1 MGWCLGYESEI
12 LSFGNQSLLFFD
24 GRKIGGAKMAR
35 RCFIT
40 GKQGH
45 MGNKVSH
52 SNRKTRK
59 KWGVNVQKVRILVD
73 GKPKRVYVST
83 RALKS
88 GKVTR
93 V

>member
-1 MGWCLGYESEI
+1 MS
-12 LSFGNQSLLFFD
+12 
-24 GRKIGGAKMAR
+24 RK
-35 RCFIT
+35 CFLT
-40 GKQGH
+40 GKSPGT
-45 MGNKVSH
+45 GNNVSH
-52 SNRKTRK
+52 ANNKTRRS
-59 KWGVNVQKVRILVD
+59 WGVNVQKVRILVD

>member
-1 MGWCLGYESEI
+1 MKCVYLGI
-12 LSFGNQSLLFFD
+12 D
-24 GRKIGGAKMAR
+24 RGGAVMSRK
-35 RCFIT
+35 CYVT
-40 GKQGH
+40 GKSKGS
-45 MGNKVSH
+45 GNHVSH
-52 SNRKTRK
+52 ANNKTRRTR
-59 KWGVNVQKVRILVD
+59 GVNVQRVRILVD